1 MRALAA
7 CQFTLSRFGGWC
19 LAVVSF
25 AVCVVLALALWLL
38 DQPMVSQ
45 ASRAI
50 ALLAV
55 AAAALALA
63 RSLVALKPVSLRWDG
78 RHWHVG
84 LAPSIGQEPFAGGL
98 AVSLDLG
105 FWMLLRFQ
113 PASADCPGRLTWLPV
128 QRRGLES
135 QWHALRC
142 AVYSARPVAEP
153 DAAAEL

>member
-1 MRALAA
+1 MRAIAA
-7 CQFTLSRFGGWC
+7 CQFTLCRFGLWC
-19 LAVVSF
+19 F
-25 AVCVVLALALWLL
+25 AVGSLTACVVLALAFWFLE
-38 DQPMVSQ
+38 QPTVLPG
-45 ASRAI
+45 AAPI
-50 ALLAV
+50 ALVAV
-55 AAAALALA
+55 AAVALALA
-63 RSLVALKPVSLRWDG
+63 RSLLALKPVSLRWDG

-113 PASADCPGRLTWLPV
+113 PASADCPRRLTWLPV

>member
-1 MRALAA
+1 
-7 CQFTLSRFGGWC
+7 
-19 LAVVSF
+19 
-25 AVCVVLALALWLL
+25 
-38 DQPMVSQ
+38 MVSQ

-113 PASADCPGRLTWLPV
+113 PASADCPRRLTWLPV
-128 QRRGLES
+128 QSRGLES

-142 AVYSARPVAEP
+142 AVYSARPAAEP